1 MALKYKYDK
10 ETLTAMLIGADEE
23 DRIVEIP
30 KTVSYYKK
38 LYDVRIGSYT
48 YEQSIDFSNT
58 KIKKII
64 ISDGFT
70 SIGNWAFYGCKSLP
84 SITIPNSVTSIGRN
98 AFWRCSS
105 LTSITI
111 PDSVTSIGDGAFGG
125 CENLREFKG
134 KYATENG
141 RCIIVGSRLKAY
153 ANKASGTSFTIPDS
167 VTSIGSD
174 AFSGC
179 SSLTSITIP
188 NSVTSIGNCAFR
200 DCSSLTSITI
210 PDSVTSI
217 GDCAFKGCSSLTSIT
232 IPNSVTSIRNEA
244 FYGCRC
250 LTSII
255 IPNSVTSI
263 GERAF
268 NGCRSL
274 TSITIPD
281 SVTSIGDWAFNGC
294 ENLREFKGKYVAENG
309 RCIIVGSRLKAYANA
324 SGTSFNI
331 PDSVTSIGYGA
342 FSGYKSLTSITI
354 PNSVTSIEK
363 WAFQGCNSLTSVT
376 IPNSVTLIEKWAFY
390 GCESLNVEICNED
403 GGVNIQ
409 PVAFE
414 STAKIKYLGKD
425 AKVTIQTKSEKEE
438 TKPKKKGFFARLFGK

>member
-1 MALKYKYDK
+1 MSLKYTYDK
-10 ETLTAMLIGADEE
+10 ETLTALLIGADEE
-23 DRIVEIP
+23 DRTVEIP

-48 YEQSIDFSNT
+48 YEESIDFSNT

-70 SIGNWAFYGCKSLP
+70 SIGNHAFY
-84 SITIPNSVTSIGRN
+84 
-98 AFWRCSS
+98 
-105 LTSITI
+105 
-111 PDSVTSIGDGAFGG
+111 
-125 CENLREFKG
+125 
-134 KYATENG
+134 
-141 RCIIVGSRLKAY
+141 
-153 ANKASGTSFTIPDS
+153 
-167 VTSIGSD
+167 
-174 AFSGC
+174 GC

-188 NSVTSIGNCAFR
+188 NSVTSIGDGAFDHCR
-200 DCSSLTSITI
+200 ALTSITI

-217 GDCAFKGCSSLTSIT
+217 G
-232 IPNSVTSIRNEA
+232 NN
-244 FYGCRC
+244 
-250 LTSII
+250 
-255 IPNSVTSI
+255 
-263 GERAF
+263 AF
-268 NGCRSL
+268 NGCTSL

-281 SVTSIGDWAFNGC
+281 SVTTIGNSAFSYC

-309 RCIIVGSRLKAYANA
+309 RCIIVGRRLKAYANA

-342 FSGYKSLTSITI
+342 FKGCSSLTSITIPDSVTLIGYSAFWHCSSLTSITI

-363 WAFQGCNSLTSVT
+363 WAFNDC
-376 IPNSVTLIEKWAFY
+376 K
-390 GCESLNVEICNED
+390 SLNVEICNED

-409 PVAFE
+409 PGAFE

-438 TKPKKKGFFARLFGK
+438 TEPKKKGFFARLFGK